1 LLFFFIT
8 TKKYLL
14 INGWSFI
21 LKNNWSKKSANK
33 YVKKYQKLGFSKDLA
48 LRVYTTR
55 LLGRNKELVLHGGGN
70 SSVKTSIKDIDGKKY
85 NVLCVKGSGWDMANI
100 EPEGLPAVKLEPLL
114 ALKKK
119 KYLSDEGMVSY
130 QKRNL
135 IDISSPN
142 PSVETFLH
150 AFLPFKYVDH
160 THADAVLNITNRPG
174 GLNFCKKIFG
184 NKVNIVPYVMPGFM
198 LAKKINEVYLKNPN
212 IDCLILMNHGI
223 FTFAND
229 AKGAYDLMIKYV
241 SQAERAI
248 KKLKVKKIKQIKKFS
263 TKFNVHEIAPII
275 RGLLSNN
282 KDQKFVVNYRL
293 NKHLK
298 YFMNGKNVRSYSSK
312 GTATPDHVIRVKPF
326 PLIITPKK
334 NSSINEFKET
344 AKKAFENYRKKY
356 INYFNINKNKVKEK
370 KVMLDTSPRVVLVQ
384 NVGVFTIGKD
394 LNSAK
399 IAGDLT
405 ETNAKVIT
413 SVEESSSYK
422 FIPEKDLFDVEY
434 WSLEQAKI
442 KKAKKL
448 LEGNVVVIT
457 GSTGTIG
464 YATYK
469 IFKSYGAETV
479 LLDYNLERLKD
490 LQSKI
495 KDLCIHCDVRNKK
508 SVKKA
513 FKQICEKY
521 GGIDILI
528 SNAGTATNGAIGE
541 IDDNILRQSFED
553 NFFSHQNCASEAIKI
568 MKKQNINGCLL
579 FNISKQ
585 SVNPGKNFG
594 PYGLPKSAL
603 LSLCKQYAVD
613 YGSYGIRSNGV
624 NADRIRSGL
633 MNDKMIRTR
642 AKARSIST
650 DDYMR
655 GNLLLNEV
663 KAEDVAKAFFHLAT
677 SKKTTGAVLTVD
689 GGNIA
694 ASLR

>member
-1 LLFFFIT
+1 LKNDWSNYEAKKFI
-8 TKKYLL
+8 KKY
-14 INGWSFI
+14 
-21 LKNNWSKKSANK
+21 K
-33 YVKKYQKLGFSKDLA
+33 KLGFSKDVA
-48 LRVYTTR
+48 LRVYTSR
-55 LLGRNKELVLHGGGN
+55 LLGKNKELVLHGGGN
-70 SSVKTSIKDIDGKKY
+70 TSVKTRIKDIDGKNY
-85 NVLCVKGSGWDMANI
+85 EVLCVKGSGWDMADI

-114 ALKKK
+114 AMKKK
-119 KYLSDEGMVSY
+119 KYLSDEDMVSF

-135 IDISSPN
+135 INIKSPN

-160 THADAVLNITNRPG
+160 THSDAILNLTNRPG

-184 NKVNIVPYVMPGFM
+184 NKVSIVPYVMPGFM
-198 LAKKINEVYLKNPN
+198 LAKKIDDIYSKNPN
-212 IDCLILMNHGI
+212 INCLILMNHGI
-223 FTFAND
+223 FTFADD
-229 AKGAYDLMIKYV
+229 AKEAYDLMIKYV

-248 KKLKVKKIKQIKKFS
+248 KKLKIKKIKQIKNFS
-263 TKFNVHEIAPII
+263 TKFSAHEIAPII

-298 YFMNGKNVRSYSSK
+298 YFMNGKNVRSYSSR

-334 NSSINEFKET
+334 NSSIDEFKVT

-356 INYFNINKNKVKEK
+356 IKYFNVNKNKVKGK

-384 NVGVFTIGKD
+384 YVGVFTIGKD

-405 ETNAKVIT
+405 ETNAKVIA
-413 SVEESSSYK
+413 SVEETSTYK

-464 YATYK
+464 FETYK
-469 IFKSYGAETV
+469 MFKSYGAEVV

-495 KDLCIHCDVRNKK
+495 KELCIHCDVRNKK
-508 SVKKA
+508 SVKNA
-513 FKQICEKY
+513 FNKICEKY

-528 SNAGTATNGAIGE
+528 SNAGTATRGAIGE
-541 IDDNILRQSFED
+541 INDSILRQSFED

-633 MNDKMIRTR
+633 MNDKMIKTR
-642 AKARSIST
+642 AKARSVT
-650 DDYMR
+650 ADNYMK

-663 KAEDVAKAFFHLAT
+663 KAEDVAKAFLHLAT

>member
-1 LLFFFIT
+1 M
-8 TKKYLL
+8 
-14 INGWSFI
+14 
-21 LKNNWSKKSANK
+21 KNNWSKKIA
-33 YVKKYQKLGFSKDLA
+33 KKYIKKYEKLGFSADLA
-48 LRVYTTR
+48 LRVYTTQ
-55 LLGRNKELVLHGGGN
+55 LLGRDKELVLHGGGN
-70 SSVKTSIKDIDGKKY
+70 TSVKTTIKDIDGKKY
-85 NVLCVKGSGWDMANI
+85 NVLCVKGSGWDMADI
-100 EPEGLPAVKLEPLL
+100 EPPGLPAVKLDPLL
-114 ALKKK
+114 SLKNK
-119 KYLSDEGMVSY
+119 KYLSDEDMVAY

-135 IDISSPN
+135 IDIKSPN

-174 GLNFCKKIFG
+174 GLNFCKKVFG
-184 NKVNIVPYVMPGFM
+184 NKVSIVPYVMPGFM
-198 LAKKINEVYLKNPN
+198 LAKKIHEIYSKNPN
-212 IDCLILMNHGI
+212 INCLILMNHGI

-229 AKGAYDLMIKYV
+229 CKEAYDLMIKYV
-241 SQAERAI
+241 SKAERAI
-248 KKLKVKKIKQIKKFS
+248 KKLKNKKIKQIKKIS
-263 TKFNVHEIAPII
+263 TKFKPFEIAPII
-275 RGLLSNN
+275 RGLLSPN
-282 KDQKFVVNYRL
+282 KDQKFIINYRI
-293 NKHLK
+293 NRHLK
-298 YFMNGKNVRSYSSK
+298 YFIDGKNLRTYSSK

-334 NSSINEFKET
+334 KSTVRDFEAT

-356 INYFNINKNKVKEK
+356 IQYFKTNHKKTKEK

-384 NVGVFTIGKD
+384 GVGLFSVGKD
-394 LNSAK
+394 LGAAR

-405 ETNAKVIT
+405 ETNAKVIA
-413 SVEESSSYK
+413 SVEETSSYK

-442 KKAKKL
+442 KKKKKL
-448 LEGNVVVIT
+448 LEGNVVVVT

-464 YATYK
+464 FEIYK
-469 IFKSYGAETV
+469 MFKSYGAEVV
-479 LLDYNLERLKD
+479 LLDNNLERLKEI
-490 LQSKI
+490 QSKI
-495 KDLCIHCDVRNKK
+495 KDLCIHCDVTNKK

-513 FKQICEKY
+513 FKQICEKF
-521 GGIDILI
+521 GGVDILV
-528 SNAGTATNGAIGE
+528 SNAGTAPGGTIGE
-541 IDDNILRQSFED
+541 VSDEILRKSFEI
-553 NFFSHQNCASEAIKI
+553 NFFSHQNCASEAVKI
-568 MKKQNINGCLL
+568 MKKQNTNGCLL

-585 SVNPGKNFG
+585 AVNPGKNFG

-633 MNDKMIRTR
+633 MTDKMIKTR
-642 AKARSIST
+642 AKARAVST
-650 DDYMR
+650 DEYMK

>member
-1 LLFFFIT
+1 M
-8 TKKYLL
+8 
-14 INGWSFI
+14 
-21 LKNNWSKKSANK
+21 KNNWTDSEAKKFK
-33 YVKKYQKLGFSKDLA
+33 KKYKNLGFSKDVA
-48 LRVYTTR
+48 LRVYTSR
-55 LLGRNKELVLHGGGN
+55 LLGKNKKLVLHGGGN
-70 SSVKTSIKDIDGKKY
+70 TSVKTRIKDIDGKKY
-85 NVLCVKGSGWDMANI
+85 EVLCVKGSGWDMADI

-114 ALKKK
+114 AMKKK
-119 KYLSDEGMVSY
+119 KYLSDEDMVSF

-135 IDISSPN
+135 VNIKSPN

-160 THADAVLNITNRPG
+160 THSDAILNLTNRPG

-184 NKVNIVPYVMPGFM
+184 NKVSIVPYIMPGFM
-198 LAKKINEVYLKNPN
+198 LAKKIDDIYSKNPN
-212 IDCLILMNHGI
+212 INCLILMNHGI
-223 FTFAND
+223 FTFNNN
-229 AKGAYDLMIKYV
+229 AKEAYSLMIKYV
-241 SQAERAI
+241 SLAERAA
-248 KKLKVKKIKQIKKFS
+248 KKLKVKKIKQIKNFS
-263 TKFNVHEIAPII
+263 TKFDAHEIAPVI
-275 RGLLSNN
+275 RGLLSKN

-298 YFMNGKNVRSYSSK
+298 YFMNGKNVRFYSSK

-334 NSSINEFKET
+334 NSSIDEFKTT

-356 INYFNINKNKVKEK
+356 INYFNVNKKKVKGK

-384 NVGVFTIGKD
+384 NLGAFTIGKD

-405 ETNAKVIT
+405 ETNAKVIA
-413 SVEESSSYK
+413 SVEETSSYK
-422 FIPEKDLFDVEY
+422 FIPEKDLFDIEY

-442 KKAKKL
+442 KKQKKL

-464 YATYK
+464 FETYK
-469 IFKSYGAETV
+469 MFKSYGAEVV
-479 LLDYNLERLKD
+479 LLDYNLKRLKD

-513 FKQICEKY
+513 FNQICEKY

-633 MNDKMIRTR
+633 MNEKMIKTR
-642 AKARSIST
+642 AKARSITT

-663 KAEDVAKAFFHLAT
+663 KSEDVAKAFFHLAT

-694 ASLR
+694 ASMR

>member
-1 LLFFFIT
+1 M
-8 TKKYLL
+8 
-14 INGWSFI
+14 
-21 LKNNWSKKSANK
+21 KNNWSKKIA
-33 YVKKYQKLGFSKDLA
+33 KKYIKKYEKLGFSADLA

-70 SSVKTSIKDIDGKKY
+70 TSVKTTIKDIDGKKY
-85 NVLCVKGSGWDMANI
+85 RVLCVKGSGWDMADI
-100 EPEGLPAVKLEPLL
+100 EPPGLPAVKLDPLL
-114 ALKKK
+114 ALKNK
-119 KYLSDEGMVSY
+119 KYLSDEDMVAY

-135 IDISSPN
+135 IDIKSPN

-174 GLNFCKKIFG
+174 GLNLCKKIFG
-184 NKVNIVPYVMPGFM
+184 NKVSIVPYVMPGFM
-198 LAKKINEVYLKNPN
+198 LAKKINEVYSKNPKIN
-212 IDCLILMNHGI
+212 CLILMNHGI

-229 AKGAYDLMIKYV
+229 CKEAYDLMIKYV
-241 SQAERAI
+241 SKAENTI
-248 KKLKVKKIKQIKKFS
+248 KKLKSKKIKQIKKFS
-263 TKFNVHEIAPII
+263 PKFNPHEVAPII
-275 RGLLSNN
+275 RGLLSEN
-282 KDQKFVVNYRL
+282 KDQKFVINYRL

-298 YFMNGKNVRSYSSK
+298 YFINGKNVRAYSSK

-334 NSSINEFKET
+334 NSSVEEFRKI

-356 INYFNINKNKVKEK
+356 IHYFNVNHRKTKEK

-384 NVGVFTIGKD
+384 NVGMFSVGKD
-394 LNSAK
+394 LNAAK

-405 ETNAKVIT
+405 ETNARVIS
-413 SVEESSSYK
+413 SVEETSSYK

-442 KKAKKL
+442 KKKKKL
-448 LEGNVVVIT
+448 LEGNVVVVT

-464 YATYK
+464 FETYK
-469 IFKSYGAETV
+469 MFKSYGAEV
-479 LLDYNLERLKD
+479 ILLDNNLERLKEV
-490 LQSKI
+490 QSKI
-495 KDLCIHCDVRNKK
+495 KDLCIHCDVTSKK

-513 FKQICEKY
+513 FNQICEKF

-528 SNAGTATNGAIGE
+528 SNAGTAPGGSIGE
-541 IDDNILRQSFED
+541 VSDELLRKSFEI
-553 NFFSHQNCASEAIKI
+553 NFFSHQNCASEAVKI
-568 MKKQNINGCLL
+568 MKKQNTNGCLL

-633 MNDKMIRTR
+633 MTDKMIKTR
-642 AKARSIST
+642 AKARAVST
-650 DDYMR
+650 SDYMK

>member
-1 LLFFFIT
+1 M
-8 TKKYLL
+8 
-14 INGWSFI
+14 
-21 LKNNWSKKSANK
+21 KNNWSKSSA
-33 YVKKYQKLGFSKDLA
+33 KKYIKKYKNIGFSKDLA

-70 SSVKTSIKDIDGKKY
+70 TSVKTTIKDIDGKKY
-85 NVLCVKGSGWDMANI
+85 NVLCVKGSGWDMADI
-100 EPEGLPAVKLEPLL
+100 EPEGLPAVKLEPLI
-114 ALKKK
+114 ALKNK
-119 KYLSDEGMVSY
+119 KYLSDEDMVSY

-135 IDISSPN
+135 INIKAPN

-150 AFLPFKYVDH
+150 AFLPFKFVDH
-160 THADAVLNITNRPG
+160 THADAVLNATNRPG
-174 GLNFCKKIFG
+174 GLNFCKKVFG
-184 NKVNIVPYVMPGFM
+184 NKVSIVPYVMPGFM
-198 LAKKINEVYLKNPN
+198 LAKKINEIYSINPN
-212 IDCLILMNHGI
+212 INCLILMNHGI
-223 FTFAND
+223 FTFADD
-229 AKGAYDLMIKYV
+229 AKEAYDLMIKYV

-248 KKLKVKKIKQIKKFS
+248 NKLKVKKIKQIKNFS
-263 TKFNVHEIAPII
+263 TRFNAHEIAPII

-334 NSSINEFKET
+334 NSSIDEFKIT

-356 INYFNINKNKVKEK
+356 INYFNVNNNKVKGK

-394 LNSAK
+394 LNAAK

-405 ETNAKVIT
+405 ETNAKVIA
-413 SVEESSSYK
+413 SVEETSTYK
-422 FIPEKDLFDVEY
+422 FIPEKDIFDVEY

-442 KKAKKL
+442 NKPKKI

-464 YATYK
+464 FETYK
-469 IFKSYGAETV
+469 MFKSYGAEVV

-495 KDLCIHCDVRNKK
+495 KELCIHCDVRNKK
-508 SVKKA
+508 SVKKV
-513 FKQICEKY
+513 FNQICEKY

-541 IDDNILRQSFED
+541 IDDNVLRQSFED

-642 AKARSIST
+642 AKARSVST

-655 GNLLLNEV
+655 ENLLLNEV

>member
-1 LLFFFIT
+1 V
-8 TKKYLL
+8 
-14 INGWSFI
+14 
-21 LKNNWSKKSANK
+21 KNNWSKKIAK
-33 YVKKYQKLGFSKDLA
+33 EYIKKYKKLGFSADLA

-70 SSVKTSIKDIDGKKY
+70 TSVKTTIKDIDGKKY
-85 NVLCVKGSGWDMANI
+85 KVLCVKGSGWDMADI
-100 EPEGLPAVKLEPLL
+100 EPPGLPAVKLEPLL
-114 ALKKK
+114 SLKNK
-119 KYLSDEGMVSY
+119 KYLSDEDMVAY

-135 IDISSPN
+135 IDIKSPN

-150 AFLPFKYVDH
+150 AFLPFKFVDH

-174 GLNFCKKIFG
+174 GLNLCKKIFG
-184 NKVNIVPYVMPGFM
+184 DKVSIVPYVMPGFM
-198 LAKKINEVYLKNPN
+198 LAKKISEVYSKNPKIN
-212 IDCLILMNHGI
+212 CLILMNHGI

-229 AKGAYDLMIKYV
+229 CKEAYDLMIKYV
-241 SQAERAI
+241 SKAENTIR
-248 KKLKVKKIKQIKKFS
+248 KLKSKKIKQIKKFS
-263 TKFNVHEIAPII
+263 TKFNPHEVAPII
-275 RGLLSNN
+275 RGLLSEN
-282 KDQKFVVNYRL
+282 KDQKFVINYRL

-298 YFMNGKNVRSYSSK
+298 YFINGKNVRTYSSK

-326 PLIITPKK
+326 PLIITPNK
-334 NSSINEFKET
+334 NSSVEQFKKT
-344 AKKAFENYRKKY
+344 AKKAFANYRKKY
-356 INYFNINKNKVKEK
+356 IHYFNVNHRKAKEK

-384 NVGVFTIGKD
+384 NVGMFSVGKD
-394 LNSAK
+394 LNAAK

-405 ETNAKVIT
+405 ETNARVIS
-413 SVEESSSYK
+413 SVEETSSYK

-442 KKAKKL
+442 KKKKKL
-448 LEGNVVVIT
+448 LEGNVVVVT

-464 YATYK
+464 FETYK
-469 IFKSYGAETV
+469 MFKSYGAEV
-479 LLDYNLERLKD
+479 ILLDNNLERLKEV
-490 LQSKI
+490 QSKI
-495 KDLCIHCDVRNKK
+495 KDLCIHCDVTNKK
-508 SVKKA
+508 SVKNA
-513 FKQICEKY
+513 FNQVCEKF
-521 GGIDILI
+521 GGIDILV
-528 SNAGTATNGAIGE
+528 SNAGTAPGGSIGE
-541 IDDNILRQSFED
+541 VSDELLRKSFEI
-553 NFFSHQNCASEAIKI
+553 NFFSHQNCASEAVKI
-568 MKKQNINGCLL
+568 MKKQNTNGCLL

-633 MNDKMIRTR
+633 MTDKMIETR
-642 AKARSIST
+642 AKARAVST
-650 DDYMR
+650 NDYMK

>member
-1 LLFFFIT
+1 MKNDWSNYEAKKFI
-8 TKKYLL
+8 KKY
-14 INGWSFI
+14 
-21 LKNNWSKKSANK
+21 K
-33 YVKKYQKLGFSKDLA
+33 KLGFSKDVA
-48 LRVYTTR
+48 LRVYTSR
-55 LLGRNKELVLHGGGN
+55 LLGKNKELVLHGGGN
-70 SSVKTSIKDIDGKKY
+70 TSVKTRIKDIDGKNY
-85 NVLCVKGSGWDMANI
+85 EVLCVKGSGWDMADI

-114 ALKKK
+114 AMKKK
-119 KYLSDEGMVSY
+119 KYLSDEDMVSF

-135 IDISSPN
+135 INIKSPN

-150 AFLPFKYVDH
+150 AFLPFKFVDH
-160 THADAVLNITNRPG
+160 THADAVLNVTNRPG
-174 GLNFCKKIFG
+174 GLNFCKKVFG
-184 NKVNIVPYVMPGFM
+184 NKVSIVPYVMPGFM
-198 LAKKINEVYLKNPN
+198 LAKKINEIYSINPN
-212 IDCLILMNHGI
+212 INCLILMNHGI
-223 FTFAND
+223 FTFADD
-229 AKGAYDLMIKYV
+229 AKEAYDLMIKYV

-248 KKLKVKKIKQIKKFS
+248 KKLKVKKIKQIKNFS
-263 TKFNVHEIAPII
+263 TKFNAHEIAPII

-334 NSSINEFKET
+334 NSSIDEFKIT

-356 INYFNINKNKVKEK
+356 INYFNVNKNKVKEK

-394 LNSAK
+394 LNAAK

-405 ETNAKVIT
+405 ETNAKVIA
-413 SVEESSSYK
+413 SVEETSTYK

-442 KKAKKL
+442 NKPKKI

-464 YATYK
+464 FETYK
-469 IFKSYGAETV
+469 MFKSYGAEVV

-495 KDLCIHCDVRNKK
+495 KELCIHCDVRNKK
-508 SVKKA
+508 SVKKV
-513 FKQICEKY
+513 FNQICEKY

-541 IDDNILRQSFED
+541 IDDNVLRQSFED

-642 AKARSIST
+642 AKARSVST

-655 GNLLLNEV
+655 ENLFLNEV

>member
-1 LLFFFIT
+1 M
-8 TKKYLL
+8 
-14 INGWSFI
+14 
-21 LKNNWSKKSANK
+21 KNNWSKKV
-33 YVKKYQKLGFSKDLA
+33 VKKYIKRYKKLGFSKDLA

-70 SSVKTSIKDIDGKKY
+70 TSVKTTIKDIDGKKY
-85 NVLCVKGSGWDMANI
+85 EVLCVKGSGWDMADI
-100 EPEGLPAVKLEPLL
+100 EPPGLPAVKLKPLL
-114 ALKKK
+114 SLKNK
-119 KYLSDEGMVSY
+119 KYLSDEDMVAY

-135 IDISSPN
+135 IDIKSPN

-160 THADAVLNITNRPG
+160 THADAVMNVTNRPG

-184 NKVNIVPYVMPGFM
+184 KKASIVPYVMPGFM
-198 LAKKINEVYLKNPN
+198 LAKKINEVYSKNPN

-223 FTFAND
+223 FTFSD
-229 AKGAYDLMIKYV
+229 DCKEAYDLMIKYV
-241 SQAERAI
+241 SKAERAV
-248 KKLKVKKIKQIKKFS
+248 KKLKSKKIKQIKKFN
-263 TKFNVHEIAPII
+263 TKFDPHEIAPII
-275 RGLLSNN
+275 RGLLSEN
-282 KDQKFVVNYRL
+282 KDQKFVINYRL
-293 NKHLK
+293 NNHLK
-298 YFMNGKNVRSYSSK
+298 YFINGKNVRSYSSK

-334 NSSINEFKET
+334 NSSIQHFKKT
-344 AKKAFENYRKKY
+344 AEKAFKNYRKKY
-356 INYFNINKNKVKEK
+356 INYFKVNSKKVKGK

-384 NVGVFTIGKD
+384 NVGMFSVGKD
-394 LNSAK
+394 LSAAR

-405 ETNAKVIT
+405 ETNAKVIS
-413 SVEESSSYK
+413 SVEETSAYK

-442 KKAKKL
+442 KKKKKL
-448 LEGNVVVIT
+448 LEGNVVVVT
-457 GSTGTIG
+457 GATGTIG
-464 YATYK
+464 FETYK
-469 IFKSYGAETV
+469 MFKSYGAEVV
-479 LLDYNLERLKD
+479 LLDYDLKRLNEV
-490 LQSKI
+490 QSKI
-495 KDLCIHCDVRNKK
+495 KDLCIHCDVTNKR
-508 SVKKA
+508 SVKNA
-513 FKQICEKY
+513 FKKICEKF
-521 GGIDILI
+521 GGFDILI
-528 SNAGTATNGAIGE
+528 SNAGAAPGGAIGDVSDE
-541 IDDNILRQSFED
+541 ILRKSFEI

-624 NADRIRSGL
+624 NADRIKSGL
-633 MNDKMIRTR
+633 MTGKMIKTR
-642 AKARSIST
+642 AKARSVSADT
-650 DDYMR
+650 YMK

-663 KAEDVAKAFFHLAT
+663 RAEDVAKAFFHLAV

>member
-1 LLFFFIT
+1 M
-8 TKKYLL
+8 
-14 INGWSFI
+14 
-21 LKNNWSKKSANK
+21 KNNWSKKIANN
-33 YVKKYQKLGFSKDLA
+33 YTKKYKKLGFSKDLA

-70 SSVKTSIKDIDGKKY
+70 TSVKTTIKDIDGRKY
-85 NVLCVKGSGWDMANI
+85 NVLCVKGSGWDMADI
-100 EPEGLPAVKLEPLL
+100 EPPGLPAVKLEPLL

-119 KYLSDEGMVSY
+119 KHLSDEDMVAY

-135 IDISSPN
+135 IDIKSPN

-160 THADAVLNITNRPG
+160 THADAIMNLTNRPG
-174 GLNFCKKIFG
+174 GLNYCKKVFG
-184 NKVNIVPYVMPGFM
+184 NKVSIVPYVMPGFM
-198 LAKKINEVYLKNPN
+198 LAKKIDEVYSRNPN
-212 IDCLILMNHGI
+212 INCLILMNHGI
-223 FTFAND
+223 FTFADN
-229 AKGAYDLMIKYV
+229 AKEAYNLMIKYV
-241 SQAERAI
+241 SQAERAV
-248 KKLKVKKIKQIKKFS
+248 KKLKSKKIKQIKKFT
-263 TKFNVHEIAPII
+263 TKFDHHEIAPII
-275 RGLLSNN
+275 RGLLSEN
-282 KDQKFVVNYRL
+282 KDQKFVINYRL

-298 YFMNGKNVRSYSSK
+298 YFINGKNVRSYSSK

-334 NSSINEFKET
+334 NSSIEEFKIT

-356 INYFNINKNKVKEK
+356 IHYFNVNSKKVKGR

-384 NVGVFTIGKD
+384 NVGMFSVGKD
-394 LNSAK
+394 LNSAR

-405 ETNAKVIT
+405 ETNAKVIS
-413 SVEESSSYK
+413 SVEETSTYK

-442 KKAKKL
+442 RRKKKL
-448 LEGNVVVIT
+448 LEGNIAVVT
-457 GSTGTIG
+457 GGTGTIG
-464 YATYK
+464 FETYK
-469 IFKSYGAETV
+469 MFKSYGAEVV
-479 LLDYNLERLKD
+479 LLDYDLKRLNEV
-490 LQSKI
+490 QSKI
-495 KDLCIHCDVRNKK
+495 KDLCIHCDVTNKR
-508 SVKKA
+508 SVKNA
-513 FKQICEKY
+513 FKKICEKF
-521 GGIDILI
+521 GGFDILI
-528 SNAGTATNGAIGE
+528 SNAGAAPGGAIGDVSDE
-541 IDDNILRQSFED
+541 VLRKSFEI

-624 NADRIRSGL
+624 NADRIKSGL
-633 MNDKMIRTR
+633 MTGKMIKTR

-650 DDYMR
+650 DTYMR
-655 GNLLLNEV
+655 GNLLSNEV
-663 KAEDVAKAFFHLAT
+663 KAEDVAKAFFHLAV

>member
-1 LLFFFIT
+1 
-8 TKKYLL
+8 
-14 INGWSFI
+14 
-21 LKNNWSKKSANK
+21 LKNNWSNK
-33 YVKKYQKLGFSKDLA
+33 ESKKYIRKYKNLGYSKDLA

-55 LLGRNKELVLHGGGN
+55 LLGRNNELVLHGGGN
-70 SSVKTSIKDIDGKKY
+70 TSVKTSIKDIDGKKY
-85 NVLCVKGSGWDMANI
+85 DVLCVKGSGWDMGEI
-100 EPEGLPAVKLEPLL
+100 EPEGLPAVKLDPLL

-119 KYLSDEGMVSY
+119 KYLSDEDMVNY

-135 IDISSPN
+135 INIKSPN

-160 THADAVLNITNRPG
+160 THADAILNVTNRSG

-184 NKVNIVPYVMPGFM
+184 NKVSIVPYVMPGFM
-198 LAKKINEVYLKNPN
+198 LSKKVSEIYSKNPN
-212 IDCLILMNHGI
+212 INCLILMNHGI
-223 FTFAND
+223 FTFSND
-229 AKGAYDLMIKYV
+229 AKDAYSLMIKYV

-248 KKLKVKKIKQIKKFS
+248 KKLKVKKIKQIKNYS
-263 TKFNVHEIAPII
+263 TKFGAYEIAPII
-275 RGLLSNN
+275 RGLSSNN
-282 KDQKFVVNYRL
+282 NDQKFIVNYRL
-293 NKHLK
+293 NKDLK

-334 NSSINEFKET
+334 NSSINEFKLT
-344 AKKAFENYRKKY
+344 AKKAFDNYRKKY
-356 INYFNINKNKVKEK
+356 IHYFDVNKKKVKDK
-370 KVMLDTSPRVVLVQ
+370 KVMLDTSPRVVFVQ
-384 NVGVFTIGKD
+384 NVGMFSIGKD
-394 LNSAK
+394 LNGAK

-405 ETNAKVIT
+405 NTNAKVIA
-413 SVEESSSYK
+413 SVEETSTYK

-442 KKAKKL
+442 KKQKKL

-457 GSTGTIG
+457 GSTGAIG
-464 YATYK
+464 FATYK
-469 IFKSYGAETV
+469 MFKSYGAEVV
-479 LLDYNLERLKD
+479 LLDYNLERIKN
-490 LQSKI
+490 LQSKV

-508 SVKKA
+508 NVKKA
-513 FKQICEKY
+513 FDQICEKY
-521 GGIDILI
+521 GGVDILI
-528 SNAGTATNGAIGE
+528 SNAGTAIAGSIAE
-541 IDDNILRQSFED
+541 VDDKILRQSFED

-568 MKKQNINGCLL
+568 MKKQNTNGCLL

-633 MNDKMIRTR
+633 MTDKMIKAR
-642 AKARSIST
+642 AKARSVTAI
-650 DDYMR
+650 DYMK
-655 GNLLLNEV
+655 GNLLLEEV
-663 KAEDVAKAFFHLAT
+663 KAEDVAKAFFHLAI
-677 SKKTTGAVLTVD
+677 SKKTTGAILTVD

>member
-1 LLFFFIT
+1 
-8 TKKYLL
+8 
-14 INGWSFI
+14 
-21 LKNNWSKKSANK
+21 
-33 YVKKYQKLGFSKDLA
+33 
-48 LRVYTTR
+48 
-55 LLGRNKELVLHGGGN
+55 
-70 SSVKTSIKDIDGKKY
+70 
-85 NVLCVKGSGWDMANI
+85 
-100 EPEGLPAVKLEPLL
+100 
-114 ALKKK
+114 
-119 KYLSDEGMVSY
+119 
-130 QKRNL
+130 
-135 IDISSPN
+135 
-142 PSVETFLH
+142 
-150 AFLPFKYVDH
+150 VDH
-160 THADAVLNITNRPG
+160 THADAILNLTNRPG

-184 NKVNIVPYVMPGFM
+184 NKVSTVSYVMPGFK
-198 LAKKINEVYLKNPN
+198 LAKKINEIYTKNPN
-212 IDCLILMNHGI
+212 INCLILMNHGI
-223 FTFAND
+223 FTFGDD
-229 AKGAYDLMIKYV
+229 AKQAYDLMIKYI

-248 KKLKVKKIKQIKKFS
+248 KKLKVKKIKQIKNFS
-263 TKFNVHEIAPII
+263 TKFNAHEIAPII
-275 RGLLSNN
+275 RGFLSNN

-298 YFMNGKNVRSYSSK
+298 YFMNGKNVRSYSSR

-334 NSSINEFKET
+334 NSSIDEFKVT

-356 INYFNINKNKVKEK
+356 INYFNVNNHKVKGK

-384 NVGVFTIGKD
+384 NVGVFTVGKD

-405 ETNAKVIT
+405 ETNAKVIA
-413 SVEESSSYK
+413 SVEETSTYK
-422 FIPEKDLFDVEY
+422 FIPEKDFFDVEY

-442 KKAKKL
+442 KKQKKL

-464 YATYK
+464 FETYK
-469 IFKSYGAETV
+469 MFKSYGAEVV
-479 LLDYNLERLKD
+479 LLDYNLEKLKE

-495 KDLCIHCDVRNKK
+495 KDLCILCDVRNKK
-508 SVKKA
+508 SVKKV
-513 FKQICEKY
+513 FNQICEKY

-541 IDDNILRQSFED
+541 VDDSILRQSFED

>member
-1 LLFFFIT
+1 M
-8 TKKYLL
+8 
-14 INGWSFI
+14 
-21 LKNNWSKKSANK
+21 KNNWSNSDA
-33 YVKKYQKLGFSKDLA
+33 KKYIRKYKNLGYSKDLG

-55 LLGRNKELVLHGGGN
+55 LLGRNNELVLHGGGN
-70 SSVKTSIKDIDGKKY
+70 TSVKTTLKDIDGKKY
-85 NVLCVKGSGWDMANI
+85 NVLCVKGSGWDMAEI
-100 EPEGLPAVKLEPLL
+100 EPAGLPAVKLQPLL
-114 ALKKK
+114 SLKNK
-119 KYLSDEGMVSY
+119 KYLSDENMVSY

-135 IDISSPN
+135 MNIKSPN

-150 AFLPFKYVDH
+150 AFLPFKFVDH
-160 THADAVLNITNRPG
+160 THADAILNATNRPG

-184 NKVNIVPYVMPGFM
+184 NKVSIIPYVMPGFM
-198 LAKKINEVYLKNPN
+198 LAKKVNEVYSKNPN
-212 IDCLILMNHGI
+212 INCLILMNHGI
-223 FTFAND
+223 FTFSDD
-229 AKGAYDLMIKYV
+229 AKEAYSLMIKYV
-241 SQAERAI
+241 SQAQRAI
-248 KKLKVKKIKQIKKFS
+248 KKLKVKKIKQIKNYS
-263 TKFNVHEIAPII
+263 TKLNVHEIAPII
-275 RGLLSNN
+275 RGLSSNK
-282 KDQKFVVNYRL
+282 KDQKFVVSYRL
-293 NKHLK
+293 NKDLK

-334 NSSINEFKET
+334 NSSLDDFKLT
-344 AKKAFENYRKKY
+344 AKKAFDKYRKKY
-356 INYFNINKNKVKEK
+356 INYFNTNKIKVRGKR
-370 KVMLDTSPRVVLVQ
+370 VMLDTSPRIVFVQ
-384 NVGVFTIGKD
+384 NVGMFSIGKD
-394 LNSAK
+394 LKSAK
-399 IAGDLT
+399 IAADLT
-405 ETNAKVIT
+405 NTNAKVIA
-413 SVEESSSYK
+413 SVEETSTYK

-442 KKAKKL
+442 KKQKKL

-457 GSTGTIG
+457 GSTGAIG
-464 YATYK
+464 FETYK
-469 IFKSYGAETV
+469 IFKSYGAEVV
-479 LLDYNLERLKD
+479 LLDYNLEKIKD
-490 LQSKI
+490 MQSKI

-508 SVKKA
+508 NVKKA
-513 FKQICEKY
+513 FDQICEKY

-528 SNAGTATNGAIGE
+528 SNAGTAIAGSIAE
-541 IDDNILRQSFED
+541 IDDKVLRQSFED

-568 MKKQNINGCLL
+568 MKKQNTNGCLL

-613 YGSYGIRSNGV
+613 YGSYGIRSNGI

-633 MNDKMIRTR
+633 MTNKMIKTR
-642 AKARSIST
+642 AKARAVTT
-650 DDYMR
+650 DEYMK

-663 KAEDVAKAFFHLAT
+663 KAEDVAKAFFHLAV

>member
-1 LLFFFIT
+1 
-8 TKKYLL
+8 
-14 INGWSFI
+14 
-21 LKNNWSKKSANK
+21 LKNNWSKSFANK
-33 YVKKYQKLGFSKDLA
+33 YIKKYKKLGFSKDLA

-70 SSVKTSIKDIDGKKY
+70 TSVKTTIKDIDGKKY
-85 NVLCVKGSGWDMANI
+85 KVLCVKGSGWDMADI
-100 EPEGLPAVKLEPLL
+100 EPAGLPAVKLEPLL
-114 ALKKK
+114 GLKKK
-119 KYLSDEGMVSY
+119 KYLSDEDMVSF

-135 IDISSPN
+135 INIKSPN

-150 AFLPFKYVDH
+150 AFLPFKFVDH
-160 THADAVLNITNRPG
+160 THADAVLNATNRPG
-174 GLNFCKKIFG
+174 GLNFCKKVFG
-184 NKVNIVPYVMPGFM
+184 NKVSIVPYVMPGFM
-198 LAKKINEVYLKNPN
+198 LAKKINEIYSKNPN
-212 IDCLILMNHGI
+212 INCLILMNHGI
-223 FTFAND
+223 FTFADD
-229 AKGAYDLMIKYV
+229 AKEAYDLMIKYV

-248 KKLKVKKIKQIKKFS
+248 NKLKVKKIKQIKNFS
-263 TKFNVHEIAPII
+263 TKFNANEIAPII

-298 YFMNGKNVRSYSSK
+298 YFINGKNVRSYSSK

-326 PLIITPKK
+326 PLVITPKK
-334 NSSINEFKET
+334 NSSIEEFKKT
-344 AKKAFENYRKKY
+344 TKKAFENYRKKY
-356 INYFNINKNKVKEK
+356 IHYFNVNKKKVKGK
-370 KVMLDTSPRVVLVQ
+370 KVMLDTSPRVVLIQ
-384 NVGVFTIGKD
+384 NVGMFSVGKD
-394 LNSAK
+394 LNGAR

-405 ETNAKVIT
+405 ETNAKVIG
-413 SVEESSSYK
+413 SVEETSTYK

-442 KKAKKL
+442 KKPKKL

-464 YATYK
+464 FETYK
-469 IFKSYGAETV
+469 VFKSYGAEV
-479 LLDYNLERLKD
+479 ILLDYNVERLKD

-508 SVKKA
+508 SVKNA
-513 FKQICEKY
+513 FNQICEKY
-521 GGIDILI
+521 GGVDILI
-528 SNAGTATNGAIGE
+528 SNAGTAINGAIGE

-553 NFFSHQNCASEAIKI
+553 NFFSHQNCASEAVKI
-568 MKKQNINGCLL
+568 MKKQNTNGCLL

-624 NADRIRSGL
+624 NADRVRSGL
-633 MNDKMIRTR
+633 MNDKMIKTR

-650 DDYMR
+650 EDYMR
-655 GNLLLNEV
+655 GNLLSNEV
-663 KAEDVAKAFFHLAT
+663 KAEDVAKAFLHLAT

>member
-1 LLFFFIT
+1 M
-8 TKKYLL
+8 
-14 INGWSFI
+14 
-21 LKNNWSKKSANK
+21 KNNWSKSSA
-33 YVKKYQKLGFSKDLA
+33 KKYIKKYKNIGFSKDLA

-70 SSVKTSIKDIDGKKY
+70 TSVKTTIKDIDGKKY
-85 NVLCVKGSGWDMANI
+85 NVLCVKGSGWDMADI
-100 EPEGLPAVKLEPLL
+100 EPEGLPAVKLEPLI
-114 ALKKK
+114 ALKNK
-119 KYLSDEGMVSY
+119 KYLSDEDMVSY

-135 IDISSPN
+135 INIKAPN

-150 AFLPFKYVDH
+150 AFLPFKFVDH
-160 THADAVLNITNRPG
+160 THADAVLNATNRPG
-174 GLNFCKKIFG
+174 GLNFCKKVFG
-184 NKVNIVPYVMPGFM
+184 NKVSIVPYVMPGFM
-198 LAKKINEVYLKNPN
+198 LAKKINEIYSINPN
-212 IDCLILMNHGI
+212 INCLILMNHGI
-223 FTFAND
+223 FTFADD
-229 AKGAYDLMIKYV
+229 AKEAYDLMIKYV

-248 KKLKVKKIKQIKKFS
+248 NKLKVKKIKQIKNFS
-263 TKFNVHEIAPII
+263 TRFNAHEIAPII

-334 NSSINEFKET
+334 NSSIDEFKIT

-356 INYFNINKNKVKEK
+356 INYFNVNNNKVKAK

-394 LNSAK
+394 LNAAK

-405 ETNAKVIT
+405 ETNAKVIA
-413 SVEESSSYK
+413 SVEETSAYK
-422 FIPEKDLFDVEY
+422 FIPEKDIFEVEY

-442 KKAKKL
+442 NKPKKI

-464 YATYK
+464 FETYK
-469 IFKSYGAETV
+469 MFKSYGAEVV

-495 KDLCIHCDVRNKK
+495 KELCIHCDVRNKK
-508 SVKKA
+508 SVKKV
-513 FKQICEKY
+513 FNQICEKY

-541 IDDNILRQSFED
+541 IDDNVLRQSFED

-642 AKARSIST
+642 AKARSVST

-655 GNLLLNEV
+655 ENLLLNEV

>member
-1 LLFFFIT
+1 
-8 TKKYLL
+8 
-14 INGWSFI
+14 
-21 LKNNWSKKSANK
+21 
-33 YVKKYQKLGFSKDLA
+33 
-48 LRVYTTR
+48 
-55 LLGRNKELVLHGGGN
+55 LHGGGN
-70 SSVKTSIKDIDGKKY
+70 TSVKTRIKDIDGKKY
-85 NVLCVKGSGWDMANI
+85 EVLCVKGSGWDMADI

-114 ALKKK
+114 AMKKK
-119 KYLSDEGMVSY
+119 KYLSDENMVSF

-135 IDISSPN
+135 INIKSPN

-160 THADAVLNITNRPG
+160 THSDAILNLTNRPG
-174 GLNFCKKIFG
+174 GVNFCKKIFG
-184 NKVNIVPYVMPGFM
+184 NKVSIVSYVMPGFM
-198 LAKKINEVYLKNPN
+198 LAKKIDDIYSKNPN
-212 IDCLILMNHGI
+212 INCLILMNHGI
-223 FTFAND
+223 FTFNND
-229 AKGAYDLMIKYV
+229 AKEAYSLMIKYV
-241 SQAERAI
+241 SQAERAV
-248 KKLKVKKIKQIKKFS
+248 KKLKVKKIKQIKNFS
-263 TKFNVHEIAPII
+263 TKFDAHEIAPVI
-275 RGLLSNN
+275 RGLLSKN

-334 NSSINEFKET
+334 NSSIGEFKTT

-356 INYFNINKNKVKEK
+356 INYFNVNKKKVKEK

-394 LNSAK
+394 LNSAE

-405 ETNAKVIT
+405 ETNAKVIA
-413 SVEESSSYK
+413 SVEETSTYK
-422 FIPEKDLFDVEY
+422 FIPEKDLFDIEY

-442 KKAKKL
+442 KKQKKL
-448 LEGNVVVIT
+448 LEGNIVVIT
-457 GSTGTIG
+457 GSTGAIG
-464 YATYK
+464 FETYK
-469 IFKSYGAETV
+469 MFKIYGAEVV
-479 LLDYNLERLKD
+479 LLDYNLKRLKD

-513 FKQICEKY
+513 FNQICEKY

-633 MNDKMIRTR
+633 MNEKMIKTR
-642 AKARSIST
+642 AKARSIT
-650 DDYMR
+650 ADDYMR

-663 KAEDVAKAFFHLAT
+663 KSEDVAKAFFHLAT

-694 ASLR
+694 ASMR